1 MAPSTWDLLENLAEN
16 EVEAVL
22 GLGEQRALG
31 PGEVL
36 FDLGDEARGVFLV
49 ESGLVKLTLPL
60 SVGDRKI
67 DAMVGERIPGHLVG
81 WSGLI
86 PPHRFTVKA
95 TCAGNTRLLAV
106 DRHNL
111 QNLCEGNPT
120 LGYKIF
126 SNAAR
131 IVGQR
136 LQVFQTLWIR
146 EMQHVVKARSA

>member
-1 MAPSTWDLLENLAEN
+1 MASSTWDLLEDLSEA
-16 EVEAVL
+16 EVEEVR
-22 GLGEQRALG
+22 GLGEHRALG

-36 FDLGDEARGVFLV
+36 FDLGDEARGIFLL
-49 ESGLVKLTLPL
+49 ENGRVKLTLPL

-95 TCAGNTRLLAV
+95 TCVEDTRILAV
-106 DRHNL
+106 PRKGL
-111 QNLCEGNPT
+111 QDLFDGDPA